1 MKGAGFV
8 SVIASIYICAVYT
21 TVYSFLKQAPKRFN
35 INGVLRILSKN
46 ITCFPSAD
54 LEVQLVQLNN
64 CDGVYSNY

>member
-35 INGVLRILSKN
+35 INSVLRILSKN
-46 ITCFPSAD
+46 KRGSRGAARAAK
-54 LEVQLVQLNN
+54 
-64 CDGVYSNY
+64 